1 MSEIVTLQPQGSK
14 IATTIAETSHFI
26 NHMCC
31 AVMSS
36 LPVRLCLCW
45 ARPTR
50 HHGTDQEVTKLSILL
65 AVKVRIIE
73 EVDCN
78 ELLKGV

>member
-1 MSEIVTLQPQGSK
+1 
-14 IATTIAETSHFI
+14 
-26 NHMCC
+26 
-31 AVMSS
+31 MSS